1 MKFVPRLASKF
12 RRRKNTSNPYRLWS
26 LWTGAYVKWESKK
39 KTKMR
44 EFQHECCGCE
54 TGAYPCLGASC
65 TQGTT
70 HFYCDE
76 CGEEKELYEYDGQEL
91 CADCILSTLK
101 KVE

>member
-1 MKFVPRLASKF
+1 
-12 RRRKNTSNPYRLWS
+12 
-26 LWTGAYVKWESKK
+26 
-39 KTKMR
+39 MR
-44 EFQHECCGCE
+44 EFQHECCDCA

-76 CGEEKELYEYDGQEL
+76 CGEEKELYEHDGQEP